1 MQFSGSSIYQYLL
14 PKKHSPSIKK
24 LYTLLIQILLLTEK
38 KILKSSSEK
47 IPNAYNRY
55 VFVNLFVFAI
65 SRGIGNIGV
74 REWEVQAIGCK
85 TGSRMN
91 GTTRG
96 IGPTFHNS
104 CKWKVTLENVT
115 LENGKIM

>member
-1 MQFSGSSIYQYLL
+1 MKQTSDYNKKETDSQMQRTNQWL
-14 PKKHSPSIKK
+14 PVR
-24 LYTLLIQILLLTEK
+24 
-38 KILKSSSEK
+38 
-47 IPNAYNRY
+47 A
-55 VFVNLFVFAI
+55 
-65 SRGIGNIGV
+65 GGCNIGV
-74 REWEVQAIGCK
+74 REWEVQAIGYK

>member
-38 KILKSSSEK
+38 KKSLKSSSEK

-74 REWEVQAIGCK
+74 REWEVQTTGYNI
-85 TGSRMN
+85 GSRIYC
-91 GTTRG
+91 TKQG
-96 IGPTFHNS
+96 IQPIF
-104 CKWKVTLENVT
+104 CK
-115 LENGKIM
+115 